1 MAALWGAAGVPVLS
15 ADDLARRAVSA
26 TSPGL
31 EDVVQAFGREF
42 LTSEGTLDRA
52 ALRRYVFEDEEAR
65 TRLEQI
71 LHPRI
76 QVFRDRWMR
85 RQVADGAEVVVS
97 EIPLLFE
104 TGMEHEFDHVVVV
117 YTPEEERFRRLVEDR
132 GLPAAEAKAIMAAQM
147 DAEEQRGRAAIVID
161 NDGTREQ
168 LADRARTALTE
179 MKRLGGREGA
189 RPGWMRLDMHMHTC
203 ASWDCL
209 SDPHALLERAR
220 SRGIHRIAI
229 TDHNVLG
236 MARRMAEE
244 FPDEVIAGEEVKT
257 AEGIDV
263 IGLYLTHEIPTGTP
277 AAEVCSR
284 VKEQGGIVYLPHPF
298 ARGKGGSGRFAEG
311 LGPQLDIVEV
321 FNARMHP
328 ERLNEPAEEFAAR
341 WGLPRGAGSDAHM
354 VGEVAGGFVEVP
366 VHDNR
371 PEALLAAMGSSR
383 VRGRTAPWAVHLAST
398 WAKVRKRLP

>member
-1 MAALWGAAGVPVLS
+1 MAALWRDAGIPVLS

-26 TSPGL
+26 ESPGL
-31 EDVVQAFGREF
+31 EDVVQAFGSDF
-42 LTSEGTLDRA
+42 LTSSGTLDRA
-52 ALRRYVFEDEEAR
+52 ALRRHVFADDSAR
-65 TRLEQI
+65 TRLEAI

-85 RQVADGAEVVVS
+85 RQIAGGAQLVVS

-104 TGMEHEFDHVVVV
+104 TGMEHDFDHVVVV
-117 YTPEEERFRRLVEDR
+117 HAAEEERFRRLVEDR
-132 GLPAAEAKAIMAAQM
+132 GVPAAEAKLIMVAQM
-147 DAEEQRGRAAIVID
+147 DPQDQRSRGGLVID
-161 NDGTREQ
+161 NDGPREQ
-168 LADRARTALTE
+168 LESRARGVLDELRGLA
-179 MKRLGGREGA
+179 GRTGA
-189 RPGWMRLDMHMHTC
+189 RPGWMRMDLHMHTE

-209 SDPHALLERAR
+209 SDPHALLERAK
-220 SRGIHRIAI
+220 SRGMHRIAI

-236 MARRMAEE
+236 TALRMAEE

-263 IGLYLTHEIPTGTP
+263 IGLYLKREIPRGTP
-277 AAEVCSR
+277 AAEVCR
-284 VKEQGGIVYLPHPF
+284 LIKDQGGVVYLPHPF
-298 ARGKGGSGRFAEG
+298 ARGKGGAGRFTERLA
-311 LGPQLDIVEV
+311 PQLDVVEV

-328 ERLNEPAEEFAAR
+328 EHLNEPAEDFAAR
-341 WGLPRGAGSDAHM
+341 WGLPRGAGSDAHT

-366 VHDNR
+366 VHDNQPDGLLR
-371 PEALLAAMGSSR
+371 ALRSSR

>member
-1 MAALWGAAGVPVLS
+1 MS
-15 ADDLARRAVSA
+15 AE
-26 TSPGL
+26 SPGL
-31 EDVVQAFGREF
+31 EDVVRAFGGEF
-42 LTSEGTLDRA
+42 LTSDGGLDRA
-52 ALRRYVFEDEEAR
+52 ALRHHVFEDDDAR
-65 TRLEQI
+65 ARLEQI

-85 RQVADGAEVVVS
+85 SQLADGAELLVA

-117 YTPEEERFRRLVEDR
+117 YTPEEQRFRRLVEDR

-147 DAEEQRGRAAIVID
+147 DPEEQRGRASLVIE
-161 NDGTREQ
+161 NDGTRDQ
-168 LADRARTALTE
+168 LGERAEAALAE
-179 MKRLGGREGA
+179 VRKLGGRQGA
-189 RPGWMRLDMHMHTC
+189 RPGRMRLDMHMHTS

-263 IGLYLTHEIPTGTP
+263 IGLYLTHEIPKGTP
-277 AAEVCSR
+277 SAEVCER

-298 ARGKGGSGRFAEG
+298 AHGKGGSGRFAEA
-311 LGPQLDIVEV
+311 LAPQLDIVEV

-328 ERLNEPAEEFAAR
+328 AHLNEPAEEFAAR
-341 WGLPRGAGSDAHM
+341 WGLPRGAGSDAHT

-366 VHDNR
+366 VHANE

-398 WAKVRKRLP
+398 WAKARKRLP